1 MKQKYTL
8 TIADMQLSV
17 IADASP
23 DDVERIRGLLDR
35 KMREIYLK
43 SRCPKTEAA
52 LLCAME
58 FAADRM
64 NLQAQISELN
74 EQCEKYTLVLDGLK
88 ERNADQSAELERL
101 RSENAVLRSLL
112 TKEVAPAVAPDPISP
127 AAFFAE
133 VADAQTQ
140 GGDEEDV
147 VVPEIIEENTDPE
160 QIEIF
165 DLPVEE
171 EPAEPV
177 NQAPVEEA
185 PRSRSRVGSMFEQL
199 SFGDVD

>member
-140 GGDEEDV
+140 GGDKEDV

>member
-1 MKQKYTL
+1 MKQKHTL
-8 TIADMQLSV
+8 NIADMQISV
-17 IADASP
+17 VTDASP
-23 DDVERIRGLLDR
+23 DEVERIRGLLDR

-64 NLQAQISELN
+64 TLQEQVTELD
-74 EQCEKYTLVLDGLK
+74 ERCEKYALVLDTLK
-88 ERNADQSAELERL
+88 DRNTDQASELERL

-112 TKEVAPAVAPDPISP
+112 TPDVAPAVAPDPISP

-133 VADAQTQ
+133 VAEAQSTSAEVI
-140 GGDEEDV
+140 G
-147 VVPEIIEENTDPE
+147 IA
-160 QIEIF
+160 
-165 DLPVEE
+165 EE
-171 EPAEPV
+171 ETVSESAEIAEPPAEETP
-177 NQAPVEEA
+177 AEEA